1 MFTTIPSGKYRFSS
15 DHRSYTSLGGVTTS
29 MGDRLGILRVVSSFF
44 PCHCPI
50 LLQNIELI
58 EKYIPFKHTC
68 SLPYR
73 LEITGSRPITAV
85 KLDWAEL
92 VLGWE
97 TA

>member
-1 MFTTIPSGKYRFSS
+1 
-15 DHRSYTSLGGVTTS
+15 
-29 MGDRLGILRVVSSFF
+29 MGNRLGILLSGALFF
-44 PCHCPI
+44 PCDCPI

-58 EKYIPFKHTC
+58 EKHILFKHTC
-68 SLPYR
+68 SRLYR
-73 LEITGSRPITAV
+73 LENIGSRPITTV

>member
-15 DHRSYTSLGGVTTS
+15 DHRSQTSLGGLSTW

-50 LLQNIELI
+50 PLQNMELVK
-58 EKYIPFKHTC
+58 KYILFKHTC
-68 SLPYR
+68 SRPYR
-73 LEITGSRPITAV
+73 LENAGSRPITAV
-85 KLDWAEL
+85 KLAWAEL

>member
-1 MFTTIPSGKYRFSS
+1 
-15 DHRSYTSLGGVTTS
+15 
-29 MGDRLGILRVVSSFF
+29 MGDRLGILRVMSSFVSSGVV
-44 PCHCPI
+44 
-50 LLQNIELI
+50 LLLLKNIELK
-58 EKYIPFKHTC
+58 EKYILFKHTS

-73 LEITGSRPITAV
+73 LENTGSRPITAV

>member
-1 MFTTIPSGKYRFSS
+1 
-15 DHRSYTSLGGVTTS
+15 

-44 PCHCPI
+44 PFHCPI

-58 EKYIPFKHTC
+58 EKYILLKHAC
-68 SLPYR
+68 SRPYR
-73 LEITGSRPITAV
+73 PENTGSCPIAAV

>member
-1 MFTTIPSGKYRFSS
+1 
-15 DHRSYTSLGGVTTS
+15 
-29 MGDRLGILRVVSSFF
+29 MGDRLGILLVVGSFC

-58 EKYIPFKHTC
+58 EKYILFKHTF
-68 SLPYR
+68 SRPYR
-73 LEITGSRPITAV
+73 LENTGSRPITAV
-85 KLDWAEL
+85 KPDWAEL

>member
-15 DHRSYTSLGGVTTS
+15 DHRSQTSLGGVSTWI
-29 MGDRLGILRVVSSFF
+29 GDRLGILRVVSSFF

-50 LLQNIELI
+50 PLQNMELVK
-58 EKYIPFKHTC
+58 KYILFKHTC
-68 SLPYR
+68 SRPYR
-73 LEITGSRPITAV
+73 LENAGSRPITAV
-85 KLDWAEL
+85 KLAWAEL